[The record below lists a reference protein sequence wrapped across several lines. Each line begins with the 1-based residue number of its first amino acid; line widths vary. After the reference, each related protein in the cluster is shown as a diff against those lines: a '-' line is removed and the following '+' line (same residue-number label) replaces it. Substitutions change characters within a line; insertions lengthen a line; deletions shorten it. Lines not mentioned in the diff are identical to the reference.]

1 MSRFTG
7 EPRQHD
13 QVAEAASAA
22 SELLELLWGRGQEA
36 APSGPVPPSQL
47 RALLVIE
54 EHEGVNLRTLG
65 DALGSRPSSVSRLCD
80 RMEAMGLVSRSPSA
94 TSRREVELRLS
105 RRGHTVLNEQRAF
118 RAREVG
124 LVLEGMA
131 PADVLTL
138 AAGLSAFRAAAL
150 ARLGPEGVACAGAG
164 ARTDAERGDVADSA

>member
-7 EPRQHD
+7 EPHRRD

-54 EHEGVNLRTLG
+54 KHEGANLRTLG

-94 TSRREVELRLS
+94 ISRREVELRLS
-105 RRGHTVLNEQRAF
+105 RRGHTVLNEYRSF
-118 RAREVG
+118 RTREVA
-124 LVLEGMA
+124 LVLERMA
-131 PADVLTL
+131 PSDVVTL
-138 AAGLSAFRAAAL
+138 AEGLSAFRAAAL
-150 ARLGPEGVACAGAG
+150 AGLGQESAAGSGGAADAARGEVA
-164 ARTDAERGDVADSA
+164 